1 MSLIF
6 SSVSLSLNVSL
17 SHTGFP
23 GGSVVK
29 HPPAMQEMQQ
39 EKRV

>member
-1 MSLIF
+1 MSLII
-6 SSVSLSLNVSL
+6 SALSPSLCL
-17 SHTGFP
+17 SHMGFP

-29 HPPAMQEMQQ
+29 YPPAMQEMQQ